1 MMNERSFGGNT
12 MKSRL
17 SLLLF
22 CSAALLA
29 PFAQAA
35 DASVSLLAPKDGA
48 VVTSPF
54 DVKFGVSGMEIKPAG
69 DMTPNTGH
77 HHLLINADSIPAGEA
92 IPMDGTHL
100 HYGKGQT
107 DASVTLPP
115 GKYK

>member
-1 MMNERSFGGNT
+1 

-17 SLLLF
+17 ALLLF

-54 DVKFGVSGMEIKPAG
+54 DVRFGVSGMEIKPAG

-77 HHLLINADSIPAGEA
+77 HHLLITAAAFRPAKPFRWMPPICITARGR
-92 IPMDGTHL
+92 P
-100 HYGKGQT
+100 KP
-107 DASVTLPP
+107 ASRCRRASTS
-115 GKYK
+115 